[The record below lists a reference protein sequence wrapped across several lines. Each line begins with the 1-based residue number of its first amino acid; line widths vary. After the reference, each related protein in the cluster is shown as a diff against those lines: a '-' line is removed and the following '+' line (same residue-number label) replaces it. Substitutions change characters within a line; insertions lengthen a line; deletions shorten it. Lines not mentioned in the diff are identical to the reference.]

1 MQLSEKILKRSKG
14 GKLSHVPTN
23 SNNTFNEVAG
33 SKLNKKKS
41 VAFIWKNSN
50 YLEDIMEEKILFS
63 IAKKKMK

>member
-41 VAFIWKNSN
+41 VAFI
-50 YLEDIMEEKILFS
+50 
-63 IAKKKMK
+63 